1 MTAVE
6 YLFEEILKLES
17 EYYIGNIGRIDLRKK
32 RLELFEQA
40 KEMEIKQSHDYAEF
54 AIKFSEYCALYSYK
68 NRNMYGEMLHAPTKY
83 DDLYTTKELLE
94 KFKNTNN
101 DSN

>member
-40 KEMEIKQSHDYAEF
+40 KEMEKQQIIDACKYGNNFEQGDLNCH
-54 AIKFSEYCALYSYK
+54 SY
-68 NRNMYGEMLHAPTKY
+68 Y
-83 DDLYTTKELLE
+83 DKT
-94 KFKNTNN
+94 FKNTNK
-101 DSN
+101 

>member
-1 MTAVE
+1 MKQTAVE
-6 YLFEEILKLES
+6 FLES
-17 EYYIGNIGRIDLRKK
+17 QYKFHG
-32 RLELFEQA
+32 ELYETAIEQA

-94 KFKNTNN
+94 KFKNTNK
-101 DSN
+101 